1 MLNTAMSVKNTR
13 KISEKLEE
21 EKHSMRSFIIARDT
35 DFYMSKLGYIG
46 RFLAQD

>member
-21 EKHSMRSFIIARDT
+21 EKNSMRSFIIAQDT